1 MGALFLSQP
10 ESFQGPWTSLA
21 KVNVLRHNI
30 ASVFSHNPGSSLTR
44 KERVAPR
51 NEENTSSVWRYIY
64 DEVLANFRCLEDKEG
79 EAILFFKE
87 KFNCLEE
94 ITYGNAK

>member
-21 KVNVLRHNI
+21 KVNVKL
-30 ASVFSHNPGSSLTR
+30 SDTER
-44 KERVAPR
+44 KSGPR